1 MWQLS
6 DINKEWTLFLDRDG
20 VINIEK
26 KEDYIYHRNEFI
38 FYEQAIEALGIL
50 RKHFGLMI
58 ITTNQKGIGKGLMT
72 KADLEDIHT
81 YMNERIQESGAKL
94 DAIYYC
100 SALEDADVN
109 RKPNPG
115 MAFQA
120 KQQFPQID
128 FSKSIIVGNNISD
141 MKFGKNVNMHT
152 VFVKTTDPD
161 NAKHETIDYAFED
174 LISFAKAIEHTKSK

>member
-1 MWQLS
+1 MWQLK
-6 DINKEWTLFLDRDG
+6 DINTDWTLFLDRDG

-26 KEDYIYHRNEFI
+26 KADYIYNKDEFV
-38 FYEQAIEALGIL
+38 FYDYALKALSLL
-50 RKHFGLMI
+50 RKHFNLII

-72 KADLEDIHT
+72 DDDLNDIHQH
-81 YMNERIQESGAKL
+81 MLSEIRASNSDI

-100 SALEDADVN
+100 SALSDSDPC

-120 KQQFPQID
+120 QKDFPTID

-141 MKFGKNVNMHT
+141 MKFGKNAGMHT
-152 VFVKTTDPD
+152 VFVKTTDPE
-161 NAKHETIDYAFED
+161 NSTHESIDYAFED
-174 LISFAKAIEHTKSK
+174 LLDFAKKLEYTKQ